1 MRFSVIIPAYN
12 AASTLDT
19 CLKSIFCQTFP
30 DWQVL
35 IVNDGSTDHSAR
47 IAEDFVRRD
56 SRFRLVSTPHG
67 GPGAARNLGL
77 TQVQGEYV
85 LYMDADDC
93 WIRRDLLQQLDSR
106 IAQAPADLYMYQ
118 MLKVTEEGEV
128 LHRYSKPPFA
138 SADAVLPLGDVYADL
153 VRDGQTLASA
163 CNKCVRRSVLTENA
177 ICFRE
182 DVFAE
187 DIDWVLKLFSH
198 AQTIRLVNL
207 AAYAYTQHKGESR
220 SRHPDAPNDLT
231 AVVFDWAGRLKEGGI
246 SHPEAVAGL
255 VAFEYGICMG
265 SHHRLT
271 RENKRR
277 MRSHVHLL
285 EAGLDGK
292 TRLIRRCCAFW
303 GYRLTCLAIRVYLI
317 LRRIW

>member
-1 MRFSVIIPAYN
+1 MRFSIIIPAYN
-12 AASTLDT
+12 AASTLEA
-19 CLKSIFCQTFP
+19 CLKSIFCQTFQ
-30 DWQVL
+30 DWQTL
-35 IVNDGSTDHSAR
+35 IVNDGSTDQSAR
-47 IAEDFVRRD
+47 IAEDYVRRD
-56 SRFRLVSTPHG
+56 PRFRLITAGHG

-77 TQVQGEYV
+77 NQARGEYV

-93 WIRRDLLQQLDSR
+93 WIQTNLLQQLDSR
-106 IAQAPADLYMYQ
+106 IEEAPADLYMYQ
-118 MLKVTEEGEV
+118 MVKVTEEGSV
-128 LHRYSKPPFA
+128 LQRYSKPPFA

-163 CNKCVRRSVLTENA
+163 CNKCVRRAVLTENA
-177 ICFRE
+177 ILFRE

-198 AQTIRLVNL
+198 VQTIRLMNL

-220 SRHPDAPNDLT
+220 SRHPDAPNDLA
-231 AVVFDWAGRLKEGGI
+231 AVVFDWAGRLAEGGI

-271 RENKRR
+271 RENRRR

-285 EAGLDGK
+285 DAGLDGK
-292 TRLIRRCCAFW
+292 TRLIRRCSAYL
-303 GYRLTCLAIRVYLI
+303 GYGLTCLAIRVYLI